1 MTRVRYHYNVH
12 PSEERNW
19 NFALSQDESAKHE
32 IDDIPPFTR
41 QLKHFIRV
49 VRKEASPNCSVED
62 AVKAVLVVEALFK
75 SLEDNAPVLV
85 EGLEGRAN

>member
-1 MTRVRYHYNVH
+1 MARVRYHYDDL

-19 NFALSQDESAKHE
+19 NFPLSQDESAKHG

-75 SLEDNAPVLV
+75 SLDNNAPILV
-85 EGLEGRAN
+85 EGLETRAR